1 MVFFSYLRAQIAIC
15 EVKMIVFNTTYTM
28 PEADARDFVIWI
40 HESIIP
46 SLERDGRMKNARLLR
61 ILSHHDQE
69 TECMGLQM
77 ETDSTATLHKW
88 YTEMGHSMNEELLRM
103 FDERIVGFST
113 IMENLTPALSKGE
126 GAEGTEN

>member
-1 MVFFSYLRAQIAIC
+1 MRAEWFFFRIFA
-15 EVKMIVFNTTYTM
+15 M

-69 TECMGLQM
+69 SECMGLQM

-88 YTEMGHSMNEELLRM
+88 HTEMGHSMNEKLLRM
-103 FDERIVGFST
+103 FDERIVGFCT
-113 IMENLTPALSKGE
+113 IMESVTDASEK
-126 GAEGTEN
+126 